1 MDFSSPWLLIESGCA
16 IACAA
21 SGLAWAYRRAKVR
34 PKPPARAG
42 SVLDTVGFAAR
53 GGRAWVR
60 GEYLPVPGGRAAVV
74 LVGGRDGRRHHGL
87 TQALR
92 TQGLSVLVIQRR
104 GGSGQRERDD
114 VLGAVDYLLDRGHPP
129 GRIGV
134 MGSTGSQAV
143 LDAAADE
150 PAIRAV
156 LPVAHPARAV
166 AFFRQHLMPPRT
178 VCVIWPQP
186 ARATPAAAWERLA
199 A

>member
-1 MDFSSPWLLIESGCA
+1 MDFSSPWPLVASGCA

-21 SGLAWAYRRAKVR
+21 GFLAAACRRARPR

-53 GGRAWVR
+53 DGRGWVR
-60 GEYLPVPGGRAAVV
+60 AEYLPVPGGRAAVV
-74 LVGGRDGRRHHGL
+74 LVGGRDARHDHRL
-87 TQALR
+87 AQALR
-92 TQGLSVLVIQRR
+92 SQGLSVLAVQRR
-104 GGSGQRERDD
+104 GRCGPVGRDD
-114 VLGAVDYLLDRGHPP
+114 VLGAVDYLLDRDHPP

-134 MGSTGSQAV
+134 MGPAAV
-143 LDAAADE
+143 LGVAAGE

-156 LPVAHPARAV
+156 LADAPPARAV
-166 AFFRQHLMPPRT
+166 AFFRQHLLPPRA

-186 ARATPAAAWERLA
+186 ARAAPAVAWERLA